1 MAKPTWS
8 CHAFYHQTAPSLYES
23 RWGGRLLRDKEPSR
37 FTGSL
42 TENNGV

>member
-1 MAKPTWS
+1 MLSIIK
-8 CHAFYHQTAPSLYES
+8 QTHLSTNPV
-23 RWGGRLLRDKEPSR
+23 GGRLLLDKEPSR

>member
-1 MAKPTWS
+1 MLSIIK
-8 CHAFYHQTAPSLYES
+8 QTHLYES
-23 RWGGRLLRDKEPSR
+23 VGGRLLRDKGPSR